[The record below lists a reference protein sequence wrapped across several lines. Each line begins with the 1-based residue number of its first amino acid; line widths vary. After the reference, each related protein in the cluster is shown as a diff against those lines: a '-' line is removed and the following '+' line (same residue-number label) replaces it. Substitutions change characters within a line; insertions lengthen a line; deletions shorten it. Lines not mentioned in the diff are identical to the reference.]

1 MEPVASP
8 ANGSKP
14 KARPKNPP
22 WSKLSGGFHTLFVT
36 DVEARRHSARVATNP
51 AGATSTLVRAHTKPP
66 RGSRASSICRGHA
79 RASLSGVRVPPL
91 TQPADLRRPA
101 HPKCRQWCSDL
112 SSLACLARSRQRR
125 SSRGRKRREG
135 PGGFS
140 VAPDGE

>member
-66 RGSRASSICRGHA
+66 GLARVIYLPGPCARVPVRGA
-79 RASLSGVRVPPL
+79 RAATHSTG
-91 TQPADLRRPA
+91 
-101 HPKCRQWCSDL
+101 
-112 SSLACLARSRQRR
+112 
-125 SSRGRKRREG
+125 
-135 PGGFS
+135 
-140 VAPDGE
+140 